1 MSKFKKPD
9 TEAEAIAATVCG
21 AYLMV
26 VLSDGRFEQI
36 ERVGFRVGL
45 VEKSPPPGVSTSDLD
60 SVFDDV
66 ETAFAADYDKAAEQV
81 LVLAER
87 VRTNGIAKRAV
98 ITAARSAL
106 MADGAVTGQ
115 EELAMSR
122 LGAALGLKKGE
133 L

>member
-1 MSKFKKPD
+1 M
-9 TEAEAIAATVCG
+9 
-21 AYLMV
+21 
-26 VLSDGRFEQI
+26 
-36 ERVGFRVGL
+36 
-45 VEKSPPPGVSTSDLD
+45 
-60 SVFDDV
+60 FDDV